1 MKKLIVKIK
10 VIDIPYSQAVEAIA
24 PIEAIQAQ
32 PEKWVKD
39 ELEVFE
45 QPMIEVNLGEFQI
58 DESFTHHPAIE
69 AVLGIEGVEAI
80 PEILEVSHEEIIA
93 QTQGNDEELA
103 QWLAGDSFKYP
114 EFYWVEYIDVS
125 AEVAFDQA
133 VMAAQA
139 EIAKGMK
146 GLAVFKVKVK
156 EKGLNTSQIGQI
168 FSDPSIQKII
178 ATLSTGSLPLAALLI
193 AAYQQDGIIVTE
205 EDKAAVLAAIA

>member
-1 MKKLIVKIK
+1 MKKLLVKIK
-10 VIDIPYSQAVEAIA
+10 VIDIPYSSAVEAIE
-24 PIEAIQAQ
+24 PIEAIEAQ

-39 ELEVFE
+39 DLEVFE
-45 QPMIEVNLGEFQI
+45 QPMIEVNLGEFEI
-58 DESFTHHPAIE
+58 DSSFIHHPAIE
-69 AVLGIEGVEAI
+69 AVLGVDGVEAI

-93 QTQGNDEELA
+93 QTQGSDEELA

-125 AEVAFDQA
+125 TEVAFDQA